1 MNTPILREIRERI
14 RPPTTGSAL
23 RWLQRALGMM
33 AVLFVASAIWGR
45 VVGVPQGVKNLLVEE
60 FVLRGLEIDAG
71 KLTIDPLGGLV
82 ARDVVVFRDGGR
94 KVEQLRIGRVE
105 LNLNW
110 WGWRDREPIISGA
123 ELRDADV
130 AWPLQ
135 EGVQINAR
143 RVEAV
148 VEFRPGEI
156 LLKRGQGQVLGF
168 DLHLQGRVGLEAG
181 REMAPPNVLWAK
193 IWRDAEKGLKELGGP
208 APKIQAEFDL
218 EVGRPESAKA
228 EVLMT
233 GSGNVWRGVELPRM
247 EARITV
253 GNGMTKLEKLQI
265 QLERGE
271 FGGNGWAN
279 FKTGIGG
286 FHYFSD
292 ADLKQFEKVAGGHTA
307 GLRDWHSAKP
317 PQLSGD
323 IEFAWKEEPKF
334 LWTSR
339 LEVGE
344 FRLGK
349 TVYRGV
355 KFPWVTDGKKWMVQG
370 FQILGVHGSLDVQLK
385 FDGKAEL
392 LGSVRSDLDLEGF
405 KVWFGPGAAPFW
417 ESLELRSPPLITAE
431 VTGAGLNLDL
441 IRAEGRVEVQNLSYK
456 GVEMEEL
463 AGNVILAGGQLT
475 VKELKV
481 KSSGGE
487 GSGDFVY
494 GFRPERVKFLGTR
507 STLPIREFS
516 TIFGAKFHQTMEPY
530 DFQGRPTVVLQGEVD
545 LEGEGGSDMSA
556 KVLAPEGMKYK
567 VAGKVLEFT
576 GMDMVVEVKG
586 RKVFVKTE
594 KGKPANVLGGRVE
607 VLVEVDG
614 AEKRQTTEIKRIQ
627 GVSFARLVKTYF
639 DFEGYEG
646 KFSGNISLRGPTE
659 NWREWAGS
667 GRLLVDEGVLPG
679 MGAFASAMNAPA
691 EWVGLTDQNADMDFD
706 LVKGKLEVKK
716 LNIESTLVVTTGQ
729 GVYDM
734 TEDRIEDFVMRQNL
748 RGPAGVPFFIV
759 SQMFQYE
766 GSGSLKNPVWKLKGT
781 DEQ

>member
-1 MNTPILREIRERI
+1 MI
-14 RPPTTGSAL
+14 G
-23 RWLQRALGMM
+23 
-33 AVLFVASAIWGR
+33 VLFVASAIWGR

-110 WGWRDREPIISGA
+110 WGWKDREPIISGA

-130 AWPLQ
+130 AWPLE

-168 DLHLQGRVGLEAG
+168 DLNIQGRVGLEAG
-181 REMAPPNVLWAK
+181 REMAAPNVLWAK
-193 IWRDAEKGLKELGGP
+193 IWRDAERGLKELGGP

-228 EVLMT
+228 EVLIT
-233 GSGNVWRGVELPRM
+233 GSGNVWRGVALPRM

-253 GNGMTKLEKLQI
+253 GNGMTKLEKLRI
-265 QLERGE
+265 QLEKGE
-271 FGGNGWAN
+271 LGASGWAN
-279 FKTGIGG
+279 FKTGLGG
-286 FHYFSD
+286 LNYHSD
-292 ADLKQFEKVAGGHTA
+292 ADLKQFEKVAGEYTA
-307 GLRDWHSAKP
+307 GLRNWHSVQP

-323 IEFAWKEEPKF
+323 IEFGWKENQKF

-349 TVYRGV
+349 TMYRGL
-355 KFPWVTDGKKWMVQG
+355 KLPWVTDGEKWMVQG
-370 FQILGVHGSLDVQLK
+370 FQILGENGSLDVQLK

-392 LGSVRSDLDLEGF
+392 LGSIRSDLDLEGF
-405 KVWFGPGAAPFW
+405 QVWFGAGAVPFW
-417 ESLELRSPPLITAE
+417 ESLQLRSPPRITAQ

-463 AGNVILAGGQLT
+463 AGNVILAARQLT
-475 VKELKV
+475 VKDLKV

-487 GSGDFVY
+487 GSGDFIY
-494 GFRPERVKFLGTR
+494 GFRPEKVKFLGTR

-516 TIFGAKFHQTMEPY
+516 TIFGAKFHRTMEPY

-545 LEGEGGSDMSA
+545 LEGEGRSDMSA

-567 VAGKVLEFT
+567 VAGKVLDFT

-586 RKVFVKTE
+586 RKVFVRTE
-594 KGKPANVLGGRVE
+594 KGKPASVLGGRVE
-607 VLVEVDG
+607 VQVEVDG
-614 AEKRQTTEIKRIQ
+614 AEKRQTTEIRKIQ

-646 KFSGNISLRGPTE
+646 KFSGNISLHGPTE
-659 NWREWAGS
+659 NWREWTGS

-706 LVKGKLEVKK
+706 LAKGKLEVKK

-734 TEDRIEDFVMRQNL
+734 KEDRLEDFVMRQNL

-781 DEQ
+781 DEK

>member
-1 MNTPILREIRERI
+1 
-14 RPPTTGSAL
+14 
-23 RWLQRALGMM
+23 
-33 AVLFVASAIWGR
+33 
-45 VVGVPQGVKNLLVEE
+45 
-60 FVLRGLEIDAG
+60 
-71 KLTIDPLGGLV
+71 
-82 ARDVVVFRDGGR
+82 
-94 KVEQLRIGRVE
+94 
-105 LNLNW
+105 
-110 WGWRDREPIISGA
+110 
-123 ELRDADV
+123 
-130 AWPLQ
+130 
-135 EGVQINAR
+135 
-143 RVEAV
+143 
-148 VEFRPGEI
+148 
-156 LLKRGQGQVLGF
+156 
-168 DLHLQGRVGLEAG
+168 
-181 REMAPPNVLWAK
+181 
-193 IWRDAEKGLKELGGP
+193 
-208 APKIQAEFDL
+208 
-218 EVGRPESAKA
+218 
-228 EVLMT
+228 
-233 GSGNVWRGVELPRM
+233 M

-370 FQILGVHGSLDVQLK
+370 FQILGVNGSLDVQLK

-417 ESLELRSPPLITAE
+417 ESLKLRSPPRITAE

-516 TIFGAKFHQTMEPY
+516 TIFGAKFQKMMEPY

>member
-1 MNTPILREIRERI
+1 MI
-14 RPPTTGSAL
+14 G
-23 RWLQRALGMM
+23 
-33 AVLFVASAIWGR
+33 VLFVFSAIWGR
-45 VVGVPQGVKNLLVEE
+45 VVGVPQGVKDLLVEE
-60 FVLRGLEIDAG
+60 FILRGLEIDAG

-82 ARDVVVFRDGGR
+82 ARDVVVFRDGRR
-94 KVEQLRIGRVE
+94 KLEQLRIGRVE

-130 AWPLQ
+130 AWPLE

-168 DLHLQGRVGLEAG
+168 DLNIQGRVGLEAG
-181 REMAPPNVLWAK
+181 REMAAPNVLWAK
-193 IWRDAEKGLKELGGP
+193 IWRDTERGLKELGGP

-218 EVGRPESAKA
+218 EVGKPESAKA

-253 GNGMTKLEKLQI
+253 GNGMTKLEKLRI
-265 QLERGE
+265 QLEKGE
-271 FGGNGWAN
+271 FGASGWAN
-279 FKTGIGG
+279 FKTGLGG
-286 FHYFSD
+286 LNYHSD
-292 ADLKQFEKVAGGHTA
+292 ADLKQFEKVAGAYAA
-307 GLRDWHSAKP
+307 GLRDWHSVKP
-317 PQLSGD
+317 PELSGD
-323 IEFAWKEEPKF
+323 IEFGWKENQKF

-349 TVYRGV
+349 TVYRGM

-370 FQILGVHGSLDVQLK
+370 FQILGVNGSLDVQLK

-392 LGSVRSDLDLEGF
+392 LGSIRSDLDLEGF
-405 KVWFGPGAAPFW
+405 KMWFGAGALPFW
-417 ESLELRSPPLITAE
+417 ESLELRSPPRVTLQ

-463 AGNVILAGGQLT
+463 AGNVILAGRQLT

-487 GSGDFVY
+487 GSGDFIY
-494 GFRPERVKFLGTR
+494 GFRPEKVSFHGTR

-516 TIFGAKFHQTMEPY
+516 TIFGAKFHRMMEPY

-545 LEGEGGSDMSA
+545 LEGEGRSDMSA

-576 GMDMVVEVKG
+576 GMDMVVEVQG
-586 RKVFVKTE
+586 RKVFVRTE
-594 KGKPANVLGGRVE
+594 KGKPASVLGGRVE
-607 VLVEVDG
+607 VQVEVDG
-614 AEKRQTTEIKRIQ
+614 AEKRQTTEIQKIQ

-659 NWREWAGS
+659 NWREWTGS

-706 LVKGKLEVKK
+706 LAKGKLEVKK

-734 TEDRIEDFVMRQNL
+734 KEDRLEDFVMRQNL

-781 DEQ
+781 DEK

>member
-14 RPPTTGSAL
+14 RPSTSGSAL
-23 RWLQRALGMM
+23 RWLQRALGMIG
-33 AVLFVASAIWGR
+33 VLFVFSAIWGR
-45 VVGVPQGVKNLLVEE
+45 VVGVPQGVKDLLVEE
-60 FVLRGLEIDAG
+60 FILRGLEIDAG

-82 ARDVVVFRDGGR
+82 ARDVVVFRDGRR

-130 AWPLQ
+130 AWPLE

-168 DLHLQGRVGLEAG
+168 DLNIQGRVGLEAG
-181 REMAPPNVLWAK
+181 REMAAPNVLWAK
-193 IWRDAEKGLKELGGP
+193 IWRDTERGLKELGGP

-218 EVGRPESAKA
+218 EVGKPESAKA
-228 EVLMT
+228 EVLIT

-253 GNGMTKLEKLQI
+253 GNGMTKLEKLRI
-265 QLERGE
+265 QLEKGE
-271 FGGNGWAN
+271 FGASGWAN
-279 FKTGIGG
+279 FKTGLGG
-286 FHYFSD
+286 LNYHSD
-292 ADLKQFEKVAGGHTA
+292 ADLKQFEKVAGAYAA
-307 GLRDWHSAKP
+307 GLRDWHSVKP
-317 PQLSGD
+317 PELSGD
-323 IEFAWKEEPKF
+323 IEFGWKENQKF

-349 TVYRGV
+349 TVYRGM

-370 FQILGVHGSLDVQLK
+370 FQILGVNGSLDVQLK

-392 LGSVRSDLDLEGF
+392 LGSIRSDLDLEGF
-405 KVWFGPGAAPFW
+405 KMWFGAGAVPFW
-417 ESLELRSPPLITAE
+417 ESLELRSPPRVTVQ

-463 AGNVILAGGQLT
+463 AGNVILAGRQLT

-487 GSGDFVY
+487 GSGDFIY
-494 GFRPERVKFLGTR
+494 GFRPEKVSFLGTR

-516 TIFGAKFHQTMEPY
+516 TIFGAKFHRMMEPY

-545 LEGEGGSDMSA
+545 LEGEGRSDMSA

-576 GMDMVVEVKG
+576 GMDMVVEVQG
-586 RKVFVKTE
+586 RKVFVRTE
-594 KGKPANVLGGRVE
+594 KGKPASVLGGRVE
-607 VLVEVDG
+607 VQVEVDG
-614 AEKRQTTEIKRIQ
+614 TEKRQTTEIQKIQ

-659 NWREWAGS
+659 NWREWTGS

-706 LVKGKLEVKK
+706 LAKGKLEVKK

-734 TEDRIEDFVMRQNL
+734 KEDRLEDFVMRQNL

-781 DEQ
+781 DEK

>member
-1 MNTPILREIRERI
+1 
-14 RPPTTGSAL
+14 
-23 RWLQRALGMM
+23 
-33 AVLFVASAIWGR
+33 
-45 VVGVPQGVKNLLVEE
+45 
-60 FVLRGLEIDAG
+60 
-71 KLTIDPLGGLV
+71 
-82 ARDVVVFRDGGR
+82 VVVFRDGGR

-130 AWPLQ
+130 AWPLE

-168 DLHLQGRVGLEAG
+168 DLNIQGRVGLEAG
-181 REMAPPNVLWAK
+181 REMAAPNVLWAK
-193 IWRDAEKGLKELGGP
+193 IWRDAERGLKELGGP

-228 EVLMT
+228 EVLIT
-233 GSGNVWRGVELPRM
+233 GSGNVWRGVALPRM

-253 GNGMTKLEKLQI
+253 GNGMTKLEKLRI
-265 QLERGE
+265 QLEKGE
-271 FGGNGWAN
+271 LGASGWAN
-279 FKTGIGG
+279 FKTGLGG
-286 FHYFSD
+286 LNYHSD
-292 ADLKQFEKVAGGHTA
+292 ADLKQFEKVAAAYTA
-307 GLRDWHSAKP
+307 GLRNWHSVQP

-323 IEFAWKEEPKF
+323 IEFGWKENRKF

-349 TVYRGV
+349 TVYRGL
-355 KFPWVTDGKKWMVQG
+355 KLPWVTDGEKWMVQG
-370 FQILGVHGSLDVQLK
+370 FQILGENGSLDVQLK

-392 LGSVRSDLDLEGF
+392 LGSIRSDLDLEGF
-405 KVWFGPGAAPFW
+405 QVWFGAGAVPFW
-417 ESLELRSPPLITAE
+417 ESLQLRSPPRITAQ

-463 AGNVILAGGQLT
+463 AGNVILAARQLT
-475 VKELKV
+475 VKDLKV

-487 GSGDFVY
+487 GSGDFIY
-494 GFRPERVKFLGTR
+494 GFRPEKVKFLGTR

-516 TIFGAKFHQTMEPY
+516 TIFGAKFHRTMEPY

-545 LEGEGGSDMSA
+545 LEGEGRSDMSA

-567 VAGKVLEFT
+567 VAGKVLDFT

-586 RKVFVKTE
+586 RKVFVRTE
-594 KGKPANVLGGRVE
+594 KGKPASVLGGRVE
-607 VLVEVDG
+607 VQVEVDG
-614 AEKRQTTEIKRIQ
+614 AEKRQTTEIRKIQ

-646 KFSGNISLRGPTE
+646 KFSGNISLHGPTE
-659 NWREWAGS
+659 NWREWTGS

-706 LVKGKLEVKK
+706 LAKGKLEVKK

-734 TEDRIEDFVMRQNL
+734 KEDRLEDFVMRQNL

-781 DEQ
+781 DEK